1 MSNTETIGIV
11 GIGNMGLPMALNLL
25 ERQTP
30 VVVRD
35 VRPEREA
42 MAREHGARVS
52 ASPAEMAAAVNL
64 MLLVVVDAGQVDQVL
79 FGRHGAIEAL
89 RPGSSVAVCSTVA
102 PEDMARWGERL
113 ARHGIGFADAP
124 ISGGP
129 ARARNGSL
137 TVMLAAAAAVA
148 ADIRTRLGGQLG
160 RIVPVGERI
169 GDGTRVKLVN
179 NLLAGIH
186 LAAAAEAFAL
196 AERLGL
202 DPHTLYD
209 VVCSSSGHSWILQDR
224 IGRALQDD
232 FAPRAEA
239 RILTKD
245 LGLALGCAAA
255 AGMRTPL
262 GENALALFE
271 AACRQ
276 GLAELDDAAVLL
288 AARQAYR
295 DAGGP
300 D

>member
-1 MSNTETIGIV
+1 MNSNQAIGIV

-25 ERQTP
+25 ERQAP

-35 VRPEREA
+35 IRPEREA
-42 MAREHGARVS
+42 TAREHGARS
-52 ASPAEMAAAVNL
+52 CASPAEMAAEVSL
-64 MLLVVVDAGQVDQVL
+64 MLLVVVDAGQVDEVL
-79 FGRHGAIEAL
+79 FGARGAIEAL

-113 ARHGIGFADAP
+113 AERGVGFADAP

-148 ADIRTRLGGQLG
+148 ADFRLRLDGRLG
-160 RIVPVGERI
+160 RIVAVGERI
-169 GDGTRVKLVN
+169 GDGSRVKLVN

-202 DPHTLYD
+202 EPHTLYD
-209 VVCSSSGHSWILQDR
+209 IVCSSSGHSWILQDR

-239 RILTKD
+239 RILSKD
-245 LGLALGCAAA
+245 LGLALDCASA

-262 GENALALFE
+262 GKDALALFE
-271 AACRQ
+271 AACDQ

-288 AARQAYR
+288 AARRAYR
-295 DAGGP
+295 LAGGSH
-300 D
+300 